1 MKELIDKLLR
11 DQATAEEEQLIAR
24 MLRKEEDID
33 HWLAE
38 DETAEYDRI
47 VNKRQAQR
55 RYLRWGM
62 AAAVA
67 AILAA
72 GTVILWPE
80 HATQPLTAA
89 SEAVVNGRP
98 QHVEPVA
105 DSSLVTDNTEESVNT
120 VVAVQQPTHKKATAR
135 THKQQPSSAV
145 DSLQYYIARLEHEL
159 EDVSDSSYSTKAEQV
174 IKADARLQRLVQRIM
189 MGELTKGEQLE
200 EARNTNESMEEQ
212 Q

>member
-62 AAAVA
+62 AAAIA

-89 SEAVVNGRP
+89 SEAIVNGRP
-98 QHVEPVA
+98 QHAEQVA

-120 VVAVQQPTHKKATAR
+120 RVAVQQPTHKKATAR
-135 THKQQPSSAV
+135 TYKQQPSSAV

-159 EDVSDSSYSTKAEQV
+159 EDVTDSSYSTKAEQV

>member
-11 DQATAEEEQLIAR
+11 DQATAEEEQLIAQ

-72 GTVILWPE
+72 GTVTLWPE
-80 HATQPLTAA
+80 HATQPLTAE
-89 SEAVVNGRP
+89 SELVVNGRP
-98 QHVEPVA
+98 QHAEQVA

-120 VVAVQQPTHKKATAR
+120 RVAVQQPIHKKVTAR
-135 THKQQPSSAV
+135 TYKQHPSLAV

-212 Q
+212 L

>member
-1 MKELIDKLLR
+1 MKELINKLLR

-55 RYLRWGM
+55 RYLHWGM

-80 HATQPLTAA
+80 HATQPLTEE
-89 SEAVVNGRP
+89 SELVVNGRP
-98 QHVEPVA
+98 QHAEQVA

-135 THKQQPSSAV
+135 TYKQQPSSAV

>member
-1 MKELIDKLLR
+1 MKELIDKLLC
-11 DQATAEEEQLIAR
+11 DQATAEEEQLIAQ

-72 GTVILWPE
+72 GTVTLWPE
-80 HATQPLTAA
+80 HATQPPMSKAGT
-89 SEAVVNGRP
+89 VVSDRRQP
-98 QHVEPVA
+98 AEPTA
-105 DSSLVTDNTEESVNT
+105 DSAIVANNTEETANT
-120 VVAVQQPTHKKATAR
+120 LVAVQQPTHKKAKAR
-135 THKQQPSSAV
+135 TLRHQQSSAV

-200 EARNTNESMEEQ
+200 EARNTNKTMEEQ
-212 Q
+212 P